1 MTDFPEHGSA
11 SIEINAAPEAV
22 WALVAD
28 ITRMGEYSPECVH
41 AAWENGATMNSTLA
55 AIKAAA
61 EA

>member
-22 WALVAD
+22 WALVAE
-28 ITRMGEYSPECVH
+28 I
-41 AAWENGATMNSTLA
+41 TLA